1 MIGQEYSDEDGEI
14 ATKMARRA
22 IEEYI
27 DIKLI
32 VKNSYGGKF
41 VEKRGVFTTLT
52 TSSGELRGCIGFPE
66 PVYPLGEA
74 VIKSAISAA
83 VSDPRFPPVTKEE
96 MDEIRVEVSLLSKPV
111 KIAAKHKKD
120 LPTLITVGRD
130 GLIAERDPYSGLL
143 LPQVA
148 VDEKMD
154 QKAFLNAV
162 CWKAGM
168 EPDCWKD
175 QDTKISTFTA
185 EIFYEVEPRGP
196 VFRKLLSSEKD

>member
-32 VKNSYGGKF
+32 VKNSYGGRF

-52 TSSGELRGCIGFPE
+52 NVSGELRGCIGFPE

-74 VIKSAISAA
+74 VIRSAISAA
-83 VSDPRFPPVTKEE
+83 VNDPRFPPVTKEE
-96 MDEIRVEVSLLSKPV
+96 MNNIIVEVSLLSKPGAIAV
-111 KIAAKHKKD
+111 KNRKD
-120 LPTLITVGRD
+120 LPSMIKIGRD
-130 GLIAERDPYSGLL
+130 GLIAERNPYSGLL

-175 QDTKISTFTA
+175 SDTFISSFTA

-196 VFRKLLSSEKD
+196 IFRKTLSAEK

>member
-1 MIGQEYSDEDGEI
+1 MGQEYTDEDGEI

-52 TSSGELRGCIGFPE
+52 STSGELRGCIGFPE

-83 VSDPRFPPVTKEE
+83 VNDPRFTPLTKEE
-96 MDEIRVEVSLLSKPV
+96 MDDTIVEVSLLSMPNVLAV
-111 KIAAKHKKD
+111 KNRKD
-120 LPTLITVGRD
+120 LPSMVKIGAD
-130 GLIAERDPYSGLL
+130 GLIAERDSFSGLL

-148 VDEKMD
+148 VDEGMD

-175 QDTKISTFTA
+175 ADTSISTFNA

-196 VFRKLLSSEKD
+196 VFRKVLVAEKK

>member
-1 MIGQEYSDEDGEI
+1 MMGQEYTDEDGEI

-52 TSSGELRGCIGFPE
+52 DTSGELRGCIGFPE

-83 VSDPRFPPVTKEE
+83 VNDPRFSPVTKEE
-96 MDEIRVEVSLLSKPV
+96 MDNIIVEVSLLTKPEVLAVKNRKELPSKIEIG
-111 KIAAKHKKD
+111 K
-120 LPTLITVGRD
+120 D
-130 GLIAERDPYSGLL
+130 GLIAERDSYSGLL

-148 VDEKMD
+148 VDEGMD

-175 QDTKISTFTA
+175 ADTSISTFSA

-196 VFRKLLSSEKD
+196 VFRKVLVAEKK

>member
-1 MIGQEYSDEDGEI
+1 MIGQEYTDEDGEI

-32 VKNSYGGKF
+32 VKNSYGGRF

-52 TSSGELRGCIGFPE
+52 KSGELRGCIGFPE

-83 VSDPRFPPVTKEE
+83 VNDPRFPPVTKEE
-96 MDEIRVEVSLLSKPV
+96 MDDIVVEVSLLTKPIQITTKSRKELPSLI
-111 KIAAKHKKD
+111 KI
-120 LPTLITVGRD
+120 GRD
-130 GLIAERDPYSGLL
+130 GLIAERGPHSGLL

-148 VDEKMD
+148 VEEKMD

-168 EPDCWKD
+168 EPECWKD
-175 QDTKISTFTA
+175 PDTSIYSFTA
-185 EIFYEVEPRGP
+185 EVFYEVEPRGP
-196 VFRKLLSSEKD
+196 VFRKVLSAEK

>member
-1 MIGQEYSDEDGEI
+1 MMGQEYTDEDGEI

-32 VKNSYGGKF
+32 IKNSYGGKF

-52 TSSGELRGCIGFPE
+52 KTSGELRGCIGFPE
-66 PVYPLGEA
+66 PIYPLGEA
-74 VIKSAISAA
+74 VIKSAIAAA
-83 VSDPRFPPVTKEE
+83 VNDPRFPPVTKDE
-96 MDEIRVEVSLLSKPV
+96 MDEIIVEVSLLSKPAVLEV
-111 KIAAKHKKD
+111 KNRKE
-120 LPTLITVGRD
+120 LPSMIEVGRD
-130 GLIAERDPYSGLL
+130 GLIAERGSYSGLL

-154 QKAFLNAV
+154 EKSFLNAV

-168 EPDCWKD
+168 EPECWKD
-175 QDTKISTFTA
+175 HETSIYTFTA
-185 EIFYEVEPRGP
+185 EVFGEVEPRGP
-196 VFRKLLSSEKD
+196 VFRKILKPGKG

>member
-1 MIGQEYSDEDGEI
+1 MMGQEYTDEEGEN

-52 TSSGELRGCIGFPE
+52 NSSGKLRGCIGFPE
-66 PVYPLGEA
+66 PVFPLGEA

-83 VSDPRFPPVTKEE
+83 SSDPRFPPVTKED
-96 MDEIRVEVSLLSKPV
+96 MDDITVEVSMLSKPV
-111 KIAAKHKKD
+111 ALAVKNRKD
-120 LPTLITVGRD
+120 LPSMIAVGRD
-130 GLIAERDPYSGLL
+130 GLIAERDSFSGLL

-148 VDEKMD
+148 VEEKMD
-154 QKAFLNAV
+154 QKAFLKAV

-175 QDTKISTFTA
+175 GDTSISTFNA
-185 EIFYEVEPRGP
+185 EVFYEVEPRGP
-196 VFRKLLSSEKD
+196 VFRKVLSAEK

>member
-1 MIGQEYSDEDGEI
+1 MMGQEYTDEDGEI

-74 VIKSAISAA
+74 VIRSAIAAA
-83 VSDPRFPPVTKEE
+83 VNDPRFPPVTKEE
-96 MDEIRVEVSLLSKPV
+96 MDDIIVEVSLLSKPAAVTV
-111 KIAAKHKKD
+111 KNRKD
-120 LPTLITVGRD
+120 LPLAIKVGRD
-130 GLIAERDPYSGLL
+130 GLIAERGAYSGLL

-154 QKAFLNAV
+154 PTAFLNAV

-175 QDTKISTFTA
+175 SDTSITTFTA
-185 EIFYEVEPRGP
+185 EVFYEVEPRGP
-196 VFRKLLSSEKD
+196 VFRKMLKAEKK

>member
-1 MIGQEYSDEDGEI
+1 MIGQEYTDEDGEN

-52 TSSGELRGCIGFPE
+52 NSSGKLRGCIGFPE
-66 PVYPLGEA
+66 PVFPLGEA

-83 VSDPRFPPVTKEE
+83 SSDPRFPPVTKED
-96 MDEIRVEVSLLSKPV
+96 MDDITVEVSMLSKPV
-111 KIAAKHKKD
+111 ALAVKNRKD
-120 LPTLITVGRD
+120 LPSMIAVGRD
-130 GLIAERDPYSGLL
+130 GLIAERDSFSGLL

-148 VDEKMD
+148 VEEKMD
-154 QKAFLNAV
+154 QKAFLKAV

-175 QDTKISTFTA
+175 GDTSISTFNA
-185 EIFYEVEPRGP
+185 EVFYEVEPRGS
-196 VFRKLLSSEKD
+196 VFRKVLSAEK

>member
-1 MIGQEYSDEDGEI
+1 MGQEYTDEDGEI

-74 VIKSAISAA
+74 VIKSAIAAA
-83 VSDPRFPPVTKEE
+83 VNDPRFPPVTKEE
-96 MDEIRVEVSLLSKPV
+96 MDDITVEVSLLSKPSPVVV
-111 KIAAKHKKD
+111 KNRKE
-120 LPTLITVGRD
+120 LPSVIKVGRD
-130 GLIAERDPYSGLL
+130 GLIAERGPYSGLL

-154 QKAFLNAV
+154 QVAFLNAI

-175 QDTKISTFTA
+175 SDTTISTFTA
-185 EIFYEVEPRGP
+185 EVFYEVEPRGP
-196 VFRKLLSSEKD
+196 VFRKMLMAEKK

>member
-1 MIGQEYSDEDGEI
+1 MIGQEYTDEDGEN

-52 TSSGELRGCIGFPE
+52 NSSGKLRGCIGFPE
-66 PVYPLGEA
+66 PVFPLGEA

-83 VSDPRFPPVTKEE
+83 SSDPRFPPVTKEE
-96 MDEIRVEVSLLSKPV
+96 MDDMTVEVSMLSKPV
-111 KIAAKHKKD
+111 ALAVKNRKD
-120 LPTLITVGRD
+120 LPSMIAVGRD
-130 GLIAERDPYSGLL
+130 GLIAERDSFSGLL

-148 VDEKMD
+148 VEEKMD
-154 QKAFLNAV
+154 QKAFLKAV

-175 QDTKISTFTA
+175 DDTSISTFNA
-185 EIFYEVEPRGP
+185 EVFYEVEPRGP
-196 VFRKLLSSEKD
+196 VFRKVLSAEK

>member
-1 MIGQEYSDEDGEI
+1 MGQEYTDEDGEI

-41 VEKRGVFTTLT
+41 VEKRGVFTTL
-52 TSSGELRGCIGFPE
+52 SSASGELRGCVGFPE

-83 VSDPRFPPVTKEE
+83 VNDPRFAPVTKEE
-96 MDEIRVEVSLLSKPV
+96 MNDIIVEVSLLSKPNV
-111 KIAAKHKKD
+111 LESKSRKD
-120 LPTLITVGRD
+120 LPSMIKVGRD
-130 GLIAERDPYSGLL
+130 GLIAEREAYSGLL

-154 QKAFLNAV
+154 QKGFLNAV

-175 QDTKISTFTA
+175 GDTSISTFTA

-196 VFRKLLSSEKD
+196 IFRKVLSVEKS

>member
-1 MIGQEYSDEDGEI
+1 MNIYEYTEEDGEI
-14 ATKMARRA
+14 AVKLARRA

-52 TSSGELRGCIGFPE
+52 KNGELRGCIGFPE

-74 VIKSAISAA
+74 VIKSAIAAA
-83 VSDPRFPPVTKEE
+83 VNDPRFPPVSKEE
-96 MDEIRVEVSLLSKPV
+96 IDDLIVEVSLLTKPEIIQV
-111 KIAAKHKKD
+111 NKRSEIPSRIKIGKH
-120 LPTLITVGRD
+120 
-130 GLIAERDPYSGLL
+130 GLIATRDGFSGLL

-148 VDEKMD
+148 VEENMD
-154 QKAFLNAV
+154 PKKFLDSV

-168 EPDCWKD
+168 EPGCWMD
-175 QDTKISTFTA
+175 SDTRIETFTA

-196 VFRKLLSSEKD
+196 VFRKILENDKD